1 MKYII
6 FDIDDVLADC
16 SHRLKYIKGEK
27 KDYDKFYSYGEV
39 LGDKIIDGGWKMFW
53 TAYHYIEYGNEYS
66 TSEVFGRKIAILTAR
81 NEKCRKATKVWFE
94 DNFGIIVDEDFEIFM
109 GPSNDWRPA
118 HQVKEDLIKKHIG
131 FENILFAFDD
141 DDKIN
146 EMYAKHGVMCYKPNI
161 IKK

>member
-6 FDIDDVLADC
+6 FDIDGVLADC

-27 KDYDKFYSYGEV
+27 KDYDKFYSY
-39 LGDKIIDGGWKMFW
+39 
-53 TAYHYIEYGNEYS
+53 
-66 TSEVFGRKIAILTAR
+66 SEVVMDRIIQDGKKLLESLELTLDSTDYIGIVFVTAR
-81 NEKCRKATKVWFE
+81 NEKCYGATEAWLASNLDAYHE
-94 DNFGIIVDEDFEIFM
+94 MFM
-109 GPSNDWRPA
+109 RPENDWRPA
-118 HQVKEDLIKKHIG
+118 HEVKEDLIKKHIG

-161 IKK
+161 TRSK